1 MYLFGAGGHCK
12 AIIDM
17 IVSDLD
23 EDITGIF
30 DDNHTETIMGYEVTA
45 VDTSKFK
52 AEDNFHICIGDNIT
66 RKKVS
71 QSLVVNYPTLIHPSS
86 LVSKFSTVDKGS
98 VVMGNVSVKAVSK
111 IGKHCILN
119 AGAVIGHDVT
129 IEDYVHIAPNA
140 SIAGYVTVKEGVHFG
155 IGASVIQG
163 ITIGKWAI
171 IGAGAVIIED
181 VPDFAVVVG
190 NPGRIIKYTMEHK
203 NTTP

>member
-17 IVSDLD
+17 IISDLGRK
-23 EDITGIF
+23 ISGVF
-30 DDNHTETIMGYEVTA
+30 DDHHTESIMGYDVETL
-45 VDTSKFK
+45 DESSLKP
-52 AEDNFHICIGDNIT
+52 EDDFHICIGDNIT

-71 QSLVVNYPTLIHPSS
+71 QSLNVNYPSLIHPSS
-86 LVSKFSTVDKGS
+86 IVSKFSSVDQGS
-98 VVMGNVSVKAVSK
+98 VVMGNVSVKAVTT

-140 SIAGYVTVKEGVHFG
+140 SIAGYVTIKEGVHFG

-181 VPDFAVVVG
+181 IPDFAVVVG